1 MKVSKIPFLD
11 LGACYAELAE
21 KLDAAALR
29 AMRSASYVRGAEVEA
44 FEKEFAA
51 YCEADYCVGVGNGLD
66 AIELILRA
74 SGIGPGDEVIVPSHT
89 FIATWLA
96 VSRAGAIPIPAE
108 PDSKT
113 YNLDPASTQRAI
125 TARTKAIIA
134 VHLYGQPADMDSLA
148 LVARRR
154 NILLIE
160 DAAQAHGARYKG
172 SRVGGLAAAAA
183 FSFYPGKNLGAMGDA
198 GAVVTRSA
206 RLAKKVRALANY
218 GARRR
223 YFHETQGSNSRLDE
237 VQAAI
242 LRVKLQCLD
251 EWNSRRCL
259 IAAEYQRRL
268 AGNDCIE
275 LPQVPSWAE
284 PVWHIFAIRVR
295 AREALR
301 RNLAQAG
308 VGTLVHYP
316 IPPHLSGAYRKAGR
330 CRGAFP
336 IAERISQ
343 TVLSL
348 PMGPHLSSS
357 QAAKVADLVLPS

>member
-96 VSRAGAIPIPAE
+96 VSRAGAVPIPAE

-125 TARTKAIIA
+125 SARTKAIIA

-154 NILLIE
+154 KILLIE

-198 GAVVTRSA
+198 GAVVTRCA

-268 AGNDCIE
+268 AGIDCIE

>member
-29 AMRSASYVRGAEVEA
+29 AMRSASYIRGAEAEA
-44 FEKEFAA
+44 FEREFAA
-51 YCEADYCVGVGNGLD
+51 YCGADHCVGVGSGLD

-96 VSRAGAIPIPAE
+96 VSRVGAIPVPAE
-108 PDSKT
+108 PDPHT
-113 YNLDPASTQRAI
+113 CNLDPLSAQRVI
-125 TARTKAIIA
+125 TTRTKAIIA

-154 NILLIE
+154 GVLLFE

-172 SRVGGLAAAAA
+172 RRVGGLAAAAA

-198 GAVVTRSA
+198 GAVVTSSA
-206 RLAKKVRALANY
+206 RLAHKIRALANY
-218 GARRR
+218 GSRRR

-237 VQAAI
+237 LQASI

-251 EWNSRRCL
+251 EWNLRRCL
-259 IAAEYQRRL
+259 VAAEYQRAL
-268 AGNDCIE
+268 GGVDGLE

-295 AREALR
+295 AREAMR
-301 RNLAQAG
+301 QMLARAG
-308 VGTLVHYP
+308 VGTLIHYP
-316 IPPHLSGAYRKAGR
+316 VPPHLSGAYRKAGR
-330 CRGAFP
+330 RRETFP
-336 IAERISQ
+336 IAERISR
-343 TVLSL
+343 TELSL
-348 PMGPHLSSS
+348 PMGPHLKVSE
-357 QAAKVADLVLPS
+357 AAKVARLLLLP